1 MKQSK
6 IVCTRWKGLSKGII
20 SEDAIDD
27 KEYSGSI
34 IALLENADSFI
45 KNNSKKSWKV
55 IGLERKELED
65 YPITARREAIV
76 NALIH
81 RDYQILG
88 AEIHIDMFDD
98 RLEITSPGG
107 MFDGSLIQ
115 NLEIKNIPSMRRNI
129 IIADVFSRLHYM
141 DRRGSGLSRI
151 LESYND
157 SIQKP
162 KFISDF
168 LSFTVIFPNKGY
180 YKDEVKEER
189 NIVSDEELFL
199 IQLYKN
205 LQNKKN
211 IKNTTISQIQS
222 IFNEFKYDKN
232 FTREDIKRILHVK
245 DTRAT
250 NIISMLLD
258 CDFIIKVNGA
268 KYKFQ
273 KEIKK

>member
-1 MKQSK
+1 
-6 IVCTRWKGLSKGII
+6 
-20 SEDAIDD
+20 
-27 KEYSGSI
+27 
-34 IALLENADSFI
+34 
-45 KNNSKKSWKV
+45 
-55 IGLERKELED
+55 
-65 YPITARREAIV
+65 
-76 NALIH
+76 
-81 RDYQILG
+81 
-88 AEIHIDMFDD
+88 
-98 RLEITSPGG
+98 
-107 MFDGSLIQ
+107 
-115 NLEIKNIPSMRRNI
+115 MRRNI

-180 YKDEVKEER
+180 YKDEVKEEK

-211 IKNTTISQIQS
+211 IKNTTISQIKS
-222 IFNEFKYDKN
+222 IFNEFEYDKN
-232 FTREDIKRILHVK
+232 FTREDIKRILNVK

-258 CDFIIKVNGA
+258 CNFIIKVNGA

-273 KEIKK
+273 KEIRKYRFLLNL